1 MAEQQLTRRAQD
13 ALRRARQE
21 SAFLGHGYVG
31 TEHLLLGLTKE
42 SGCTGQRILT
52 GAGLDSETV
61 EAAVARLVGVGA
73 HGCPPCQGLT
83 PACCRCIERAA
94 GEALGRGGRYVGT
107 EHLLLGLL
115 REEECMAARVLL
127 SSGIDAGRLYRQA
140 VASLG
145 DNNPSLPFRPKGRE
159 SEPVR
164 ESRLMDQFSRDLTR
178 DAAQGGLDPVTG
190 REAELGRMVEILCRR
205 TKNNPVLLG
214 EPGVGKTALAEALAQ
229 AIAAGAVPEPLRGV
243 RLLALDLPSVVAGT
257 KYRGE
262 FEERLRKILRE
273 VKRMGSVILF
283 LDELHTLVGA
293 GSAEGAIDAANILK
307 PALGR
312 GELQVIGA
320 TTQEEYRRYI
330 CKDPALERRFQPV
343 QVEPPDRAGAVTILK
358 TLRPRYEAHHRV
370 LISDEALEE
379 AVRLSIRYLPDR
391 FLPDK
396 AIDLMDEAAARVRIR
411 GRQEPEEVRLLEQR
425 HRQAEQA
432 LQAAVEQQDFEQ
444 AARLRDAEENFLIQW
459 QEARRQWADSAG
471 AEQLQVEPRDIGD
484 VLSTWTGIP
493 VSALTEDESRK
504 LMGLEA
510 ALKERVVGQDAGVA
524 ALVRAIHRSRSGLQE
539 EDRPVG
545 SFLFAG
551 PSGVGKT
558 ELSRALALALF
569 GSEDA
574 LIRLDMSEFSE
585 GHSVSRLIGSPPGY
599 VGHEEGGQLT
609 EGIRRRPYSV
619 VLFDE
624 LEKANDQV
632 WNLLL
637 QILEDGALT
646 DAQGRK
652 ADFRNAVLILTT
664 NLGAQVWAGH
674 PLGFGQPGQADYERS
689 VHTVLRQTFRPEFL
703 NRLDEIICFSPLEQT
718 QVTEIARRMLQK
730 TAQRLERKGVRL
742 DILPAALAVMARQ
755 GSDPEYGARPLRRY
769 LREELE
775 NPAAEALLS
784 GALSS
789 GATLSVDGADPHLK
803 LDIRPAPPVP
813 LAPAQP
819 GGVPGPA

>member
-1 MAEQQLTRRAQD
+1 M
-13 ALRRARQE
+13 
-21 SAFLGHGYVG
+21 
-31 TEHLLLGLTKE
+31 
-42 SGCTGQRILT
+42 
-52 GAGLDSETV
+52 
-61 EAAVARLVGVGA
+61 
-73 HGCPPCQGLT
+73 
-83 PACCRCIERAA
+83 
-94 GEALGRGGRYVGT
+94 
-107 EHLLLGLL
+107 
-115 REEECMAARVLL
+115 
-127 SSGIDAGRLYRQA
+127 
-140 VASLG
+140 
-145 DNNPSLPFRPKGRE
+145 
-159 SEPVR
+159 
-164 ESRLMDQFSRDLTR
+164 
-178 DAAQGGLDPVTG
+178 
-190 REAELGRMVEILCRR
+190 
-205 TKNNPVLLG
+205 
-214 EPGVGKTALAEALAQ
+214 
-229 AIAAGAVPEPLRGV
+229 
-243 RLLALDLPSVVAGT
+243 
-257 KYRGE
+257 
-262 FEERLRKILRE
+262 
-273 VKRMGSVILF
+273 
-283 LDELHTLVGA
+283 
-293 GSAEGAIDAANILK
+293 
-307 PALGR
+307 
-312 GELQVIGA
+312 
-320 TTQEEYRRYI
+320 
-330 CKDPALERRFQPV
+330 
-343 QVEPPDRAGAVTILK
+343 
-358 TLRPRYEAHHRV
+358 
-370 LISDEALEE
+370 
-379 AVRLSIRYLPDR
+379 
-391 FLPDK
+391 
-396 AIDLMDEAAARVRIR
+396 
-411 GRQEPEEVRLLEQR
+411 
-425 HRQAEQA
+425 
-432 LQAAVEQQDFEQ
+432 
-444 AARLRDAEENFLIQW
+444 
-459 QEARRQWADSAG
+459 
-471 AEQLQVEPRDIGD
+471 EPRDIGD

-703 NRLDEIICFSPLEQT
+703 NRLDEIICFSPLEQA

-730 TAQRLERKGVRL
+730 TAQRLERKGVHL

-784 GALSS
+784 GALSP